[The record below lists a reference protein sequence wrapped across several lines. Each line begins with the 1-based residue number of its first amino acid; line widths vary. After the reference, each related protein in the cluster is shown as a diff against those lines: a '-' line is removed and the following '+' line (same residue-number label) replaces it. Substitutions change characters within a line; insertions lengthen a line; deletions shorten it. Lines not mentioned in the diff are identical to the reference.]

1 MLPPHYSRVVA
12 KRGVKNKRSV
22 DATLSASRALLGVV
36 ARSLAPVLDQV
47 SLAQFRVLMLLAE
60 HGPTRSG
67 QLAEYLGVHPSTFTR
82 MADRLVTGGWVDRQE
97 APGNRR
103 EVHVALTASGAAIV
117 SEVIER
123 RREALEEILA
133 PLTAEQCEAIVTG
146 LETFAEAAGEPDLQ
160 DLSTLGL

>member
-1 MLPPHYSRVVA
+1 M
-12 KRGVKNKRSV
+12 
-22 DATLSASRALLGVV
+22 DATLHASRALLGVV

-60 HGPTRSG
+60 YGPTRSG

-82 MADRLVTGGWVDRQE
+82 MADRLVAGGWVERQE

-103 EVHVALTASGAAIV
+103 EVHVALTASGGQLV
-117 SEVIER
+117 SEVIQR
-123 RREALEEILA
+123 RREALERILN
-133 PLTAEQCEAIVTG
+133 PLTAAQCDAILTG
-146 LETFAEAAGEPDLQ
+146 LETFAAAAGEPDMQ

>member
-1 MLPPHYSRVVA
+1 MA
-12 KRGVKNKRSV
+12 KRGAQQKRTV
-22 DATLSASRALLGVV
+22 DATLNASRALMGVV

-82 MADRLVTGGWVDRQE
+82 MADRLVAGGWVERQE

-103 EVHVALTASGAAIV
+103 EVHVTLTQSGADLV
-117 SEVIER
+117 SEVVER
-123 RREALEEILA
+123 RRAALEQILDPLDA
-133 PLTAEQCEAIVTG
+133 PKCQAILTG
-146 LETFAEAAGEPDLQ
+146 LETFAEAAGEPDVQ
-160 DLSTLGL
+160 DLSALGL

>member
-1 MLPPHYSRVVA
+1 VA
-12 KRGVKNKRSV
+12 KRGAQKRRTV
-22 DATLSASRALLGVV
+22 DATLDASRALLGVV

-47 SLAQFRVLMLLAE
+47 SLAQFRVLMLLAG

-67 QLAEYLGVHPSTFTR
+67 QLADYLGVHPSTFTR
-82 MADRLVTGGWVDRQE
+82 MADRLVAGGWVARQE

-103 EVHVALTASGAAIV
+103 EVHVALTASGAQIV

-123 RREALEEILA
+123 RREALQHILD
-133 PLTAEQCEAIVTG
+133 PLSAAQREAIVVG
-146 LETFAEAAGEPDLQ
+146 LETFADAAGEPDLQ